1 MNNSFNLKGISM
13 VWLSKTDLSNLNA
26 GEGGGGNVTELK
38 TYDNGRKPYAS
49 GQSVRHAIR
58 QAVERNNQG
67 VFKCTPE
74 SPCGNVQDCWLCD
87 MFGYLNPKLGEGFNR
102 RWSPIKV
109 TPALGQIASE
119 VVTDMLIRM
128 SDKTKSDGKSKPDKE
143 DTLLQTSEETEQDEE
158 AEEKGGSKDQRIAYV
173 QIMSNVYR
181 IGLSLDIANL
191 GKVIEPVYEGKG
203 KEQKFRNWQIVT
215 DVGGEERIKRAIA
228 LLNAVGGIADFA
240 KQARNATS
248 LSPDIFIA
256 GMHPRYSHRI
266 LRALV
271 LDDKGSINPEE
282 LRVVLQDLQDDG
294 VKLFFGF
301 TPQVVTNQEVL
312 ISTIKEFNLDPV
324 NPIRA
329 LQNLMDA
336 VRNASIE

>member
-1 MNNSFNLKGISM
+1 MNNFNLKGISI

-58 QAVERNNQG
+58 QAVERNYQG
-67 VFKCTPE
+67 ALKCTPE
-74 SPCGNVQDCWLCD
+74 SPCGNVKECWLCD
-87 MFGYLNPKLGEGFNR
+87 MFGYLNPKLGEGFDR

-119 VVTDMLIRM
+119 IVTDMLIRM
-128 SDKTKSDGKSKPDKE
+128 SDKTKSDGKSESKKE
-143 DTLLQTSEETEQDEE
+143 ETLIPMDEETEEVDEV
-158 AEEKGGSKDQRIAYV
+158 EEKGGSKDQRIAYV

-181 IGLSLDIANL
+181 IGLSLDVANL
-191 GKVIEPVYEGKG
+191 GKVIKPVYEGKG
-203 KEQKFRNWQIVT
+203 KEQKFREWEIVT
-215 DVGGEERIKRAIA
+215 DIGNEERKNRAIA
-228 LLNAVGGIADFA
+228 LLHAIGGIADFA

-248 LSPDIFIA
+248 LAPDIFIA
-256 GMHPRYSHRI
+256 GMHTRYSHRI
-266 LRALV
+266 LRALS
-271 LDDKGSINPEE
+271 LDDKGNVNPDE
-282 LRVVLQDLQDDG
+282 LRVILQDLQDDG
-294 VKLFFGF
+294 AKLFLGF
-301 TPQVVTNQEVL
+301 TPQVVANEGVL
-312 ISTIKEFNLDPV
+312 ISTIKEFNLEPV